1 MELDCSFYGRF
12 AIEPSIGIATA
23 ACARAESVSSASW
36 GYRVVVIN
44 AVENLWVVLGTKDKP
59 HH

>member
-23 ACARAESVSSASW
+23 DCGRAETVSSASL

-44 AVENLWVVLGTKDKP
+44 AVENL
-59 HH
+59 